1 VTASDFVGYNGATG
15 FTPYTGYAT
24 DFNTPGTN
32 VSVTA
37 ATAVNSSVN
46 INALK
51 RGTSSFAITL
61 GGGVTLGINSGM
73 ILSTGGT
80 GTYTGGTIAF
90 GSTPGAFFG
99 SNTVNSAI
107 TGIAGLLNAAVPLP

>member
-1 VTASDFVGYNGATG
+1 MTATDFVGYNGT
-15 FTPYTGYAT
+15 TEPLLPYTGYAT

-80 GTYTGGTIAF
+80 GTYTGGTIDF
-90 GSTPGAFFG
+90 GSTPGAFFQG
-99 SNTVNSAI
+99 VT
-107 TGIAGLLNAAVPLP
+107 P

>member
-1 VTASDFVGYNGATG
+1 MPDATFILPRVVTASDFVRYNGVTG

-61 GGGVTLGINSGM
+61 GGGVTLGDQFRNDPEHWRHRHLHWRNDCLRLHSRR
-73 ILSTGGT
+73 
-80 GTYTGGTIAF
+80 
-90 GSTPGAFFG
+90 
-99 SNTVNSAI
+99 
-107 TGIAGLLNAAVPLP
+107 LLRE